1 MKNGIGKS
9 GTLIPMLIPCQKG
22 QGSRIAGWT
31 VMHQYLYHDMVTPPK
46 MRYFRNCAD
55 SIRTIPSLVYSEVK
69 PEDLDSDG
77 EDHAADID
85 RYLLQTLRNRKA
97 KLPEKRE
104 QKKMREFQKMK
115 GLIHDDVVR
124 LDRFINL

>member
-1 MKNGIGKS
+1 
-9 GTLIPMLIPCQKG
+9 
-22 QGSRIAGWT
+22 
-31 VMHQYLYHDMVTPPK
+31 
-46 MRYFRNCAD
+46 
-55 SIRTIPSLVYSEVK
+55 VK